1 MNVKIKTKLV
11 LFGVLPVLI
20 SCSVL
25 AVVNTVT
32 IRNRNI
38 EAYEKKALDD
48 ARLIREIYD
57 YDFFL
62 GDEGEIMTGED
73 EIDFACIN
81 AYASAINSDITIFH
95 DNIRQ
100 LTTIKDAN
108 GKYING
114 TKMADDIYSVVKNGD
129 SYTDSNIDIEGKKYC
144 VGYYPI
150 VNEDG
155 TYWGCV
161 FVGEPQNIIN
171 DLIVESL
178 KSTVIICAILLV
190 ISLSLSTKLIL
201 RIMRRIREMDE
212 ISNKINS
219 YDLTDTKVQQTGQI
233 DELIE
238 LRTKLFEMRDS
249 IKDIVKVLQKHA
261 GELSSDSAVL
271 NEKFVVVQNSI
282 NDINKGIGEVAANS
296 TEEAQLNSSMSE
308 SINVLS
314 NNIEGIKEEIENAD
328 KSTKEINNHINDTED
343 IIGGLRVIVDE
354 NAKSTRDIVE
364 QNKSN
369 IENVKSAE
377 EIINLINKI
386 AAQTKLLSLNA
397 SIEAA
402 RAGEAGKGFSVVAE
416 EIGKLA
422 GTSSDAVNDISKII
436 GNIETSI
443 KQSSN
448 LIVSLDKNTK
458 AQNEEFET
466 IVNYISKLHDE
477 INNLHKFMD
486 KIVSEV
492 EIISGS
498 KIEITKAIENI
509 AIASETNA
517 ASSEEVSA
525 SCESIT
531 NLINS
536 TNEIADRIAGISS
549 EISGII
555 DKYKL

>member
-1 MNVKIKTKLV
+1 MNVKIKTKLFM
-11 LFGVLPVLI
+11 FGILPILI
-20 SCSVL
+20 ACSVL
-25 AVVNTVT
+25 GVVNV
-32 IRNRNI
+32 ISIKNKNI

-48 ARLIREIYD
+48 ARLIREIYN
-57 YDFFL
+57 YDFYL
-62 GDEGEIMTGED
+62 GENGEVMTGED
-73 EIDFACIN
+73 EINLTDIES
-81 AYASAINSDITIFH
+81 YASSINSDITIFY

-100 LTTIKDAN
+100 LTTIKDDN
-108 GKYING
+108 GEYING
-114 TKMADDIYSVVKNGD
+114 TKMAPDIYDVVKKGD
-129 SYTDSNIDIEGKKYC
+129 SYTDSNINIQGKKYC

-150 VNEDG
+150 KNEDG

-171 DLIVESL
+171 DLIVESI
-178 KSTVIICAILLV
+178 KSTLIICVILLV
-190 ISLSLSTKLIL
+190 ISLSLSFKLIA
-201 RIMRRIREMDE
+201 RIMRRIKEMDE
-212 ISNKINS
+212 ISNKINA
-219 YDLTDTKVQQTGQI
+219 YDLTDTKVQQTGQT

-249 IKDIVKVLQKHA
+249 IKDIVRILQKHS
-261 GELSSDSAVL
+261 GELRNDSTVL
-271 NEKFVVVQNSI
+271 NEKFGIVQDSI

-296 TEEAQLNSSMSE
+296 TEEAQLNSSMSD

-314 NNIEGIKEEIENAD
+314 DNIERIKSEIENAD

-343 IIGGLRVIVDE
+343 IIANLRIIVDE
-354 NAKSTRDIVE
+354 NAKSTNDIVE
-364 QNKSN
+364 KNKSN

-386 AAQTKLLSLNA
+386 ASQTKLLSLNA

-422 GTSSDAVNDISKII
+422 STSTDAVKDISTII

-443 KQSSN
+443 NQSSN
-448 LIVSLDKNTK
+448 LIISLDKNTK
-458 AQNEEFET
+458 TQNEEFDT
-466 IVNYISKLHDE
+466 IVNYITKLHNE
-477 INNLHKFMD
+477 IDNLYKTMD
-486 KIVSEV
+486 KIVTEV
-492 EIISGS
+492 EVVSDS
-498 KIEITKAIENI
+498 KVEITKAIENI

-531 NLINS
+531 KLIS
-536 TNEIADRIAGISS
+536 DTNEIANSIAGISS
-549 EISGII
+549 EISNII